1 MAEQSNK
8 EQQQAIKATLKA
20 IDSDYKNKVREA
32 EKKCTNL
39 RKEADKVAERE
50 KAIIKAKK
58 DKADKEAK
66 EELQLVKQEA
76 AEVHIKLVMDLVK
89 NVILDIKSRSLEQS
103 YANGGVGAGAGTLER
118 SNSTVSSSSSPSPP
132 PPPPVSNGST
142 GTSGVAALFGAS
154 AGTSA
159 VSSWFSGGANSSS
172 SSSSA
177 STLSSPASKEYAEIK
192 EWVDYAAE
200 RLDIHMSKH
209 QVRQKLMEEVTIGA
223 IVRQHQAQQE
233 AMRRTEE
240 LEKQIQQLQ
249 LLHQQ
254 HLQQG
259 GGRGG
264 DLSQG
269 QEIPPPTYASI
280 NMEDYSFLDS
290 KDKKEES

>member
-20 IDSDYKNKVREA
+20 IDEDYKNKVREA
-32 EKKCTNL
+32 EKKCANL
-39 RKEADKVAERE
+39 RKEAEKVAERE
-50 KAIIKAKK
+50 KAVIKAKK

-66 EELQLVKQEA
+66 DELQLVKKEA
-76 AEVHIKLVMDLVK
+76 VEVHIKLVIDLVK
-89 NVILDIKSRSLEQS
+89 NVILDIKSRNLEQS
-103 YANGGVGAGAGTLER
+103 YASGGAGVGVGSSSLSHGTLEQ
-118 SNSTVSSSSSPSPP
+118 SNSTVSS
-132 PPPPVSNGST
+132 PVANGTTST
-142 GTSGVAALFGAS
+142 SAVSALFNGS

-159 VSSWFSGGANSSS
+159 VSSLFSGGA
-172 SSSSA
+172 SSA
-177 STLSSPASKEYAEIK
+177 STSSASKEDAEIK

-200 RLDIHMSKH
+200 RLDIHMSKN
-209 QVRQKLMEEVTIGA
+209 QVRQKLLEEVAIGA
-223 IVRQHQAQQE
+223 IIRQHQAQQE

-254 HLQQG
+254 HLQRQG
-259 GGRGG
+259 GGGGG

-269 QEIPPPTYASI
+269 QEILPPTYASI
-280 NMEDYSFLDS
+280 NKDDYSFFDS